1 MQDRGND
8 RINRYRPDG
17 TFAQSFGGPSLFNN
31 PLGLAVDA
39 GGDLY
44 AADAGNGTVRRFSPQ
59 GDMLQSYSGL
69 GPVPFGIAVD
79 PDGKLWVT
87 TQGGTVRKVDPVT
100 GAIELEFSIPN
111 AQLPDIE
118 FDAAGNANVMEF
130 NSSRVLVYTRDGVLV
145 DELGPIAASSAFR
158 LAIDPDGRLLVTA
171 YSDIL
176 VFDPPADPDDEDG
189 VDAAV
194 EDAAPNGGDGNAD
207 GVADSS
213 QANVASLPA
222 ATGAG
227 YVTLAAPDGTA
238 LAAVTATELPADPV
252 PPANV
257 AFPIGLLGFEVRG
270 LTPGA
275 TVDVDVHV
283 PDGVT
288 PDSFWKLIGG
298 AYVALDSAVVDGDVV
313 TLTLTD
319 GGPFDA
325 DGVAD
330 GVIVDPVGLGDEA
343 ELDHIVLSPATAIAG
358 GRGDAGL
365 HRHRRRRRR
374 QRAR

>member
-1 MQDRGND
+1 
-8 RINRYRPDG
+8 
-17 TFAQSFGGPSLFNN
+17 
-31 PLGLAVDA
+31 
-39 GGDLY
+39 
-44 AADAGNGTVRRFSPQ
+44 
-59 GDMLQSYSGL
+59 
-69 GPVPFGIAVD
+69 
-79 PDGKLWVT
+79 
-87 TQGGTVRKVDPVT
+87 
-100 GAIELEFSIPN
+100 
-111 AQLPDIE
+111 
-118 FDAAGNANVMEF
+118 MEF

-176 VFDPPADPDDEDG
+176 VFDDPADPDDEDG

-270 LTPGA
+270 
-275 TVDVDVHV
+275 
-283 PDGVT
+283 
-288 PDSFWKLIGG
+288 
-298 AYVALDSAVVDGDVV
+298 
-313 TLTLTD
+313 
-319 GGPFDA
+319 
-325 DGVAD
+325 
-330 GVIVDPVGLGDEA
+330 
-343 ELDHIVLSPATAIAG
+343 
-358 GRGDAGL
+358 
-365 HRHRRRRRR
+365 
-374 QRAR
+374 